1 VFNYYFN
8 IGLTYVLIGFAV
20 ALITYFVMRK
30 QVVGRFWG
38 ALIVGLVGSFLGGL
52 VDYLFADIIHTL
64 ANLNNSV
71 NVFPPILTALFVLLV
86 FAKASESLSERRR
99 RKDRDTDPD

>member
-1 VFNYYFN
+1 MFNYYFN

-20 ALITYFVMRK
+20 ALITYFVMGKR
-30 QVVGRFWG
+30 VLGRFWG

-71 NVFPPILTALFVLLV
+71 NVFPPILTALFVVLA
-86 FAKASESLSERRR
+86 FAKASESLTERRR
-99 RKDRDTDPD
+99 KRERDSEEE

>member
-8 IGLTYVLIGFAV
+8 IALTYVLIGFAV
-20 ALITYFVMRK
+20 ALVAYFVMGKR
-30 QVVGRFWG
+30 VLGRFWG

-52 VDYLFADIIHTL
+52 VDYLFSDIIHTL

-71 NVFPPILTALFVLLV
+71 NVFPPILTALFVVLA
-86 FAKASESLSERRR
+86 FAKASESLTERRR
-99 RKDRDTDPD
+99 RRDRETDSE

>member
-8 IGLTYVLIGFAV
+8 IALTYVLIGFAV
-20 ALITYFVMRK
+20 ALVTYFVMGKR
-30 QVVGRFWG
+30 VLGRFWG

-52 VDYLFADIIHTL
+52 VDFLFDDIIHRL

-71 NVFPPILTALFVLLV
+71 NIFPPILTALVVVLG
-86 FAKASESLSERRR
+86 FAKASESLTERRHKKER
-99 RKDRDTDPD
+99 DRDPE